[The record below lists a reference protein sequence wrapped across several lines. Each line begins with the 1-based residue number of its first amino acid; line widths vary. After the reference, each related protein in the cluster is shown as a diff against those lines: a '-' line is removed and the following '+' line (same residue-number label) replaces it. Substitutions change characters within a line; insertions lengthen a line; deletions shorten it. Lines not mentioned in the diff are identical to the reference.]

1 MEDEAHSAWARAG
14 AAAAVF
20 AVDPAALG
28 GLWLRARSGP
38 ARDRFLAQL
47 AALATYRKIHPN
59 IADAQLF
66 GGLDL
71 SATLSAGHRV
81 HTAGVL
87 GARGVICL
95 TMAERCP
102 GGLAAR
108 LGQAVDAGTHG
119 VIALDEGA
127 EDDEAAPASL
137 TERLGLFVALD
148 GIGAGPLAP
157 PPTTADE
164 IAAARALLPS
174 VTADAQALEA
184 LTVLAAELGI
194 ASLRAPLQAVAAA
207 RALAALAGRQAVASD
222 DIRLAAELTFSHRA
236 TVFPEEAQPPAE
248 EPEAPEAPEQP
259 EDRAQGEEELPPI
272 PQEILLEAV
281 RAALPPGLLASLAAG
296 RAARG
301 RGAAAG
307 SGAKRKG
314 NRRGRPLPS
323 RPGRLGSGAPVD
335 LVATLRAAA
344 PWQPMRRASAPAG
357 HLLHI
362 RPSDIR
368 LKRYEE
374 RSDRLLI
381 FTVDASGSS
390 AMARL
395 AEAKGAIELLL
406 GEAYARRDYVALVAF
421 RGTEAELLLPPTRSL
436 VQTKRRLAALPGG
449 GGTPLAAGLRTAF
462 ELAGQVRGRGMTPSL
477 ALLTDGRANIA
488 LDGRAD
494 RRAAGADAERL
505 ADACRAEGLPA
516 LVIDTATRPQRGLEA
531 LAHRLGAAYLP
542 MPRADAHGLSAA
554 VTGALGG

>member
-1 MEDEAHSAWARAG
+1 MEDDAHSAWARAG

-20 AVDPAALG
+20 AVDPAGIG

-38 ARDRFLAQL
+38 ARDRFLEQL
-47 AALATYRKIHPN
+47 STLAPMRKIHPN

-71 SATLSAGHRV
+71 SATLSSGHRV
-81 HTAGVL
+81 QTAGVL
-87 GARGVICL
+87 GMGGVICL

-102 GGLAAR
+102 GGLAAK
-108 LGQAVDAGTHG
+108 LGQAVDASTHG
-119 VIALDEGA
+119 VVALDEGA
-127 EDDEAAPASL
+127 EDDETAPGSL
-137 TERLGLFVALD
+137 TERLGLFVALE
-148 GIGAGPLAP
+148 GVGAHALS
-157 PPTTADE
+157 PPTTIADD
-164 IAAARALLPS
+164 IASARERLPS
-174 VTADAQALEA
+174 VSAGAAALEA
-184 LTVLAAELGI
+184 LTVLAAQLGI
-194 ASLRAPLQAVAAA
+194 TSLRAPLQAVAAA
-207 RALAALAGRQAVASD
+207 RALAALAGREDVGPD

-236 TVFPEEAQPPAE
+236 TVFPEHAEPPTE
-248 EPEAPEAPEQP
+248 EPEAPEAPRDTKDHAP
-259 EDRAQGEEELPPI
+259 GDEEMPPI
-272 PQEILLEAV
+272 PQEVLLEAV
-281 RAALPPGLLASLAAG
+281 RSALPPGLLASLAAG
-296 RAARG
+296 RATRG

-323 RPGRLGSGAPVD
+323 RPGRLGGGAPVD

-421 RGTEAELLLPPTRSL
+421 RGTEGELLLPPTRSL

-505 ADACRAEGLPA
+505 ADAFRAEGLPA
-516 LVIDTATRPQRGLEA
+516 LVIDTATRPQRGLES